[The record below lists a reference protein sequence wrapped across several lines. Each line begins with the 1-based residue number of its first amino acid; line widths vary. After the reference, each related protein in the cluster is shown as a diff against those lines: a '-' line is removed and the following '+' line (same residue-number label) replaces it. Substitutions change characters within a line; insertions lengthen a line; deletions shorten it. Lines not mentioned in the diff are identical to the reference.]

1 MAIFW
6 NKHFDRGIML
16 RPTHAFGRHPSACQT
31 VVQAADV
38 SKIHALV
45 RWNQSRWEIIDQ
57 SRNGTTVNGRRLA
70 AGHWTALVVGME
82 ISFSASPNADA
93 VWTVR
98 DLAPPVTCLFPLD
111 GRGEAMALSLQ
122 GNFLPSA
129 AQPEIS
135 IHVHDGRW
143 MLEHI
148 GGLDL
153 LIDGATVQTSQGA
166 WEFVLNADLEST
178 TENPAVGPGLDMSE
192 LTLHFEVSQNE
203 EHTRL
208 NLVLGSESTPLGER
222 IHHYTLATLARLRL
236 QDAKR
241 GLDTHSQGWIALDEL
256 SRMLDVDPSYVNIQ
270 IFRAKHQLSSA
281 LPQSGGMPPL
291 VERRRGEIRFGSYA
305 FTVKRGQVEEG
316 GLR

>member
-6 NKHFDRGIML
+6 NKHSDRGVML
-16 RPTHAFGRHPSACQT
+16 RPIHAFGRHPSACQT
-31 VVQAADV
+31 VIPAADV

-45 RWNQSRWEIIDQ
+45 RWSQNRWEIIDQ
-57 SRNGTTVNGRRLA
+57 SRNGTLVNGRRLA
-70 AGHWTALVVGME
+70 AGHWTPLSVDME
-82 ISFSASPNADA
+82 LCLSASAGA
-93 VWTVR
+93 TWTVR
-98 DLAPPVTCLFPLD
+98 DLSPPTTSLFPLD
-111 GRGEAMALSLQ
+111 GRGSAIALSPQ
-122 GNFLPSA
+122 GTLLPSA

-135 IHVHDGRW
+135 IHVHDGHW

-148 GGLDL
+148 GGLDHL
-153 LIDGATVQTSQGA
+153 VDGATVQTSDDA
-166 WEFVLNADLEST
+166 WEFVLCADLEST
-178 TENPAVGPGLDMSE
+178 TETQAAGPGLNLAE

-208 NLVLGSESTPLGER
+208 NLVLGSESIPLGER

-241 GLDTHSQGWIALDEL
+241 GLDAHSQGWIALEEL

-270 IFRAKHQLSSA
+270 IFRAKHQLSNA
-281 LPQSGGMPPL
+281 LPSSGGLPPL
-291 VERRRGEIRFGSYA
+291 VERRRGEVRFGGYA
-305 FTVKRGQVEEG
+305 FTVRRGQVDEG